1 MGEESTLDSGVRV
14 VFSDAVLCARTD
26 WEAKE
31 DQRFASRAYS
41 SVSGENAQESKAVPV
56 ICCVHA

>member
-1 MGEESTLDSGVRV
+1 MGKESTLDSGVRV

-31 DQRFASRAYS
+31 DQRFASREYS
-41 SVSGENAQESKAVPV
+41 SVPGENA
-56 ICCVHA
+56 